1 VIIRVKRIVPTASR
15 QVLKF
20 TFYRLQHAI
29 FPSKKEPFKP
39 QESSK
44 ARGRRLREGFFKRY
58 FSGKGIYIGYGGDP
72 IVDGCDVWDEEH
84 GDAQYLPGLEDK
96 THDFVYPSH
105 TLEHMQDPAVALQN
119 WWRVVKPGGFLIL
132 YIPDRD
138 LYEKKST
145 LPSQWNEDHTTF
157 FLLDRDEKP
166 DTIGIVP
173 LLNRTLECSE
183 IVYAKRCSYGH
194 TIDDPSVHSDGEYS
208 IEEVIRKIR

>member
-1 VIIRVKRIVPTASR
+1 VKDSLNAILAGRESTSATA
-15 QVLKF
+15 
-20 TFYRLQHAI
+20 AN
-29 FPSKKEPFKP
+29 
-39 QESSK
+39 
-44 ARGRRLREGFFKRY
+44 
-58 FSGKGIYIGYGGDP
+58 P

-145 LPSQWNEDHTTF
+145 LPFTVERRPYDILSSRQGRETRHHWHSAT
-157 FLLDRDEKP
+157 P
-166 DTIGIVP
+166 QP
-173 LLNRTLECSE
+173 
-183 IVYAKRCSYGH
+183 YA
-194 TIDDPSVHSDGEYS
+194 
-208 IEEVIRKIR
+208 